1 MKFAPK
7 AALRRSAEAPAAAE
21 GAPVAPAPPRGRPV
35 VAFAGILD
43 GRSLWLA
50 IHAAPGSLALRA
62 TATAT
67 GTGTGDVVALPS
79 DVPDDDPAFRAVRV
93 DLGALPGGAE
103 PTSYDVVLVP
113 AGGGT
118 PKPVWSHPLPTDS
131 LVRTPLSAD
140 GTHVWSLERG
150 EDGGLSAVRTPQPAT
165 VALRAVA
172 QDDESVTL
180 AIDVP
185 SASDAAAVVEDG
197 LRLVDQAGVLVHA
210 LPLVLGDDGLLHAR
224 FSLADLPPG
233 EEVWPRVMVGEHAVR
248 RRGDDLAK
256 AQAATMLP
264 QLFGED
270 PETPE
275 LRLRWTPEGTLGL
288 RIAARPAAVTQGG
301 GT

>member
-7 AALRRSAEAPAAAE
+7 AVLRRSAEAPAAAA
-21 GAPVAPAPPRGRPV
+21 GAPVAPQPPRGRPV

-50 IHAAPGSLALRA
+50 IHAAPGSLALRV
-62 TATAT
+62 
-67 GTGTGDVVALPS
+67 TGTGDVVALPS

-140 GTHVWSLERG
+140 GTHAWSLERG
-150 EDGGLSAVRTPQPAT
+150 EDGGLRAVRTPQPAT

-172 QDDESVTL
+172 QDGEAVTL
-180 AIDVP
+180 AIDP
-185 SASDAAAVVEDG
+185 LPGDLPGHHGPE
-197 LRLVDQAGVLVHA
+197 LRLVDQEGVLVHT
-210 LPLVLGDDGLLHAR
+210 LPLTIGNDGLLHAR
-224 FSLADLPPG
+224 ISLADLPTG
-233 EEVWPRVMVGEHAVR
+233 DEVWPRVLVDEHAVR

-288 RIAARPAAVTQGG
+288 RIAARPAHPAATSQGEDA
-301 GT
+301 